1 MISRRFKGM
10 QNLGVMDGETQLIGL
25 FATPIRHSLSPTMH
39 NLAFKKLGLNYAYL
53 AFEVGNEELED
64 VIKGMRAL
72 NVRGFNVSMP
82 NKTKVWTFLDEL
94 ADSAKFTGSV
104 NTVVNENGRLI
115 GHNTDGTGYTRNLKE
130 HGIDIKD
137 KKMTLIG
144 SGGAATSIAIQS
156 ALEGI
161 SEISIFA
168 RHDEFYAK
176 AVENARI
183 INEDMKHFSV
193 KANVYPLENKE
204 QLKKEISSS
213 DILANGTGVGMKPI
227 EGISVIED
235 ISMLHSDL
243 IVTDVVYSPLKSRLL
258 QQAEAVGATAI
269 NGIGM
274 MLWQGALAF
283 EIWTGIEM
291 PVAYIKEQMFEKKQV
306 NYVKR

>member
-1 MISRRFKGM
+1 M
-10 QNLGVMDGETQLIGL
+10 QHLGVMDGETQLIGL

-39 NLAFKKLGLNYAYL
+39 NLAFKKLGLNYVYL
-53 AFEVGNEELED
+53 AFEVGNEELVD

-72 NVRGFNVSMP
+72 KVRGFNVSMP
-82 NKTKVWTFLDEL
+82 NKTKILPYLDEL
-94 ADSAKFTGSV
+94 ADSAKFTGTV

-115 GHNTDGTGYTRNLKE
+115 GHSTDGIGYTRNLKE
-130 HGIDIKD
+130 HGIDIRG

-156 ALEGI
+156 ALDGI

-168 RHDEFYAK
+168 RNDAFFEK

-183 INEDMKHFSV
+183 INEDMKDYSV
-193 KANVYPLENKE
+193 KASVYHLEDNN

-213 DILANGTGVGMKPI
+213 DILTNGTGVGMKPL
-227 EGISVIED
+227 EGMSVIENL
-235 ISMLHSDL
+235 SMLRPNL
-243 IVTDVVYSPLKSRLL
+243 IVTDVIYSPFKSKLL
-258 QQAEAVGATAI
+258 QQAEAIGATAI

-283 EIWTGIEM
+283 EIWTGQKMPIE
-291 PVAYIKEQMFEKKQV
+291 YIQEQMFEKTTIPSEPSKITV
-306 NYVKR
+306 

>member
-1 MISRRFKGM
+1 M

-25 FATPIRHSLSPTMH
+25 FATPIRHSLSPTMQ
-39 NLAFKKLGLNYAYL
+39 NLAFKKLGLNYVYL

-82 NKTKVWTFLDEL
+82 NKTKVLPFLDEL
-94 ADSAKFTGSV
+94 DESAKFTGSV
-104 NTVVNENGRLI
+104 NTVVNERGRLI
-115 GHNTDGTGYTRNLKE
+115 GHNTDGRGYTRNLKE
-130 HGIDIKD
+130 HGIDIRG

-156 ALEGI
+156 VLDGI

-183 INEDMKHFSV
+183 INEDMRHFSV

-204 QLKKEISSS
+204 QLHEEIRSS
-213 DILANGTGVGMKPI
+213 DILANATGVGMKPL

-235 ISMLHSDL
+235 TSMLRPEL
-243 IVTDVVYSPLKSRLL
+243 IVTDVVYSPLKSKLL

-274 MLWQGALAF
+274 MLWQGALGF
-283 EIWTGIEM
+283 KLWTGMEM
-291 PVAYIKEQMFEKKQV
+291 PVD
-306 NYVKR
+306 YVKERMFDKIAITSK

>member
-1 MISRRFKGM
+1 M
-10 QNLGVMDGETQLIGL
+10 QHLGVMDGETQLIGL

-39 NLAFKKLGLNYAYL
+39 NLAFKKLGLNYVYL
-53 AFEVGNEELED
+53 AFEVGNEELVD

-72 NVRGFNVSMP
+72 KVRGFNVSMP
-82 NKTKVWTFLDEL
+82 NKTKVLPYLDEL
-94 ADSAKFTGSV
+94 ADSAKFTGTV

-115 GHNTDGTGYTRNLKE
+115 GHSTDGIGYTRNLKE
-130 HGIDIKD
+130 HGIDIRG

-156 ALEGI
+156 ALDGI

-168 RHDEFYAK
+168 RNDAFFEK

-183 INEDMKHFSV
+183 INEDMKDYSV
-193 KANVYPLENKE
+193 KASVYHLEDNN

-213 DILANGTGVGMKPI
+213 DILTNGTGVGMKPL
-227 EGISVIED
+227 EGMSVIED
-235 ISMLHSDL
+235 LSMLRPDL
-243 IVTDVVYSPLKSRLL
+243 IVTDVIYSPFKSKLL
-258 QQAEAVGATAI
+258 QQAEAIGATAI

-283 EIWTGIEM
+283 EIWTGQKMPIE
-291 PVAYIKEQMFEKKQV
+291 YIQEQMFEKITLPSEPSKITV
-306 NYVKR
+306 

>member
-1 MISRRFKGM
+1 
-10 QNLGVMDGETQLIGL
+10 
-25 FATPIRHSLSPTMH
+25 
-39 NLAFKKLGLNYAYL
+39 
-53 AFEVGNEELED
+53 
-64 VIKGMRAL
+64 
-72 NVRGFNVSMP
+72 
-82 NKTKVWTFLDEL
+82 
-94 ADSAKFTGSV
+94 
-104 NTVVNENGRLI
+104 
-115 GHNTDGTGYTRNLKE
+115 
-130 HGIDIKD
+130 
-137 KKMTLIG
+137 MTLIG

-168 RHDEFYAK
+168 RHDAFYAK

-193 KANVYPLENKE
+193 KANVYPLENNE

-213 DILANGTGVGMKPI
+213 DILANGTGVGMKPL

-235 ISMLHSDL
+235 ISMLRPDL
-243 IVTDVVYSPLKSRLL
+243 IVTDVVYSPLKSKLL
-258 QQAEAVGATAI
+258 QQAEAIGATAI

-291 PVAYIKEQMFEKKQV
+291 PVDIHQGANVRKKPSELSKMTV
-306 NYVKR
+306 

>member
-1 MISRRFKGM
+1 M
-10 QNLGVMDGETQLIGL
+10 QHLGVMDGETQLIGL

-39 NLAFKKLGLNYAYL
+39 NLAFKKLGLNYVYL
-53 AFEVGNEELED
+53 AFEVGNEELVD

-72 NVRGFNVSMP
+72 KVRGFNVSMP
-82 NKTKVWTFLDEL
+82 NKTKVLPYLDEL
-94 ADSAKFTGSV
+94 ADSAKFTGTV

-115 GHNTDGTGYTRNLKE
+115 GHSTDGIGYTRNLKE
-130 HGIDIKD
+130 HGIDIRG

-156 ALEGI
+156 ALDGI

-168 RHDEFYAK
+168 RNDAFFEK

-183 INEDMKHFSV
+183 INEDMKDYSV
-193 KANVYPLENKE
+193 KASVYHLEDNN

-213 DILANGTGVGMKPI
+213 DILTNGTGVGMKPL
-227 EGISVIED
+227 EGMSVIED
-235 ISMLHSDL
+235 LSMLRPDL
-243 IVTDVVYSPLKSRLL
+243 IVTDVIYSPFKSKLL
-258 QQAEAVGATAI
+258 QQAEAIGATAI

-283 EIWTGIEM
+283 EIWTGQKMPIE
-291 PVAYIKEQMFEKKQV
+291 YIQEQMFEQTTLPSEPSKITV
-306 NYVKR
+306 

>member
-1 MISRRFKGM
+1 M
-10 QNLGVMDGETQLIGL
+10 QHLGVMDGETQLIGL

-39 NLAFKKLGLNYAYL
+39 NLAFKKLGLNYVYL
-53 AFEVGNEELED
+53 AFEVGNEELVD

-72 NVRGFNVSMP
+72 KVRGFNVSMP
-82 NKTKVWTFLDEL
+82 NKTKVLPYLDEL
-94 ADSAKFTGSV
+94 ADSAKFTGTV

-115 GHNTDGTGYTRNLKE
+115 GHSTDGIGYTRNLKE
-130 HGIDIKD
+130 HGIDIRG

-156 ALEGI
+156 ALDGI

-168 RHDEFYAK
+168 RNDAFFEK

-183 INEDMKHFSV
+183 INEDMKDYSV
-193 KANVYPLENKE
+193 KASVYHLEDNN

-213 DILANGTGVGMKPI
+213 DILTNGTGVGMKPL
-227 EGISVIED
+227 EGMSVIED
-235 ISMLHSDL
+235 LSMLRPDL
-243 IVTDVVYSPLKSRLL
+243 IVTDVIYSPFKSKLL
-258 QQAEAVGATAI
+258 QQAEAIGATAI

-283 EIWTGIEM
+283 EIWTGQKMPIE
-291 PVAYIKEQMFEKKQV
+291 YIQEQMFEQTTLSSEPSKITV
-306 NYVKR
+306 

>member
-1 MISRRFKGM
+1 M
-10 QNLGVMDGETQLIGL
+10 QHLGVMDGETQLIGL

-39 NLAFKKLGLNYAYL
+39 NLAFKKLGLNYVYL
-53 AFEVGNEELED
+53 AFEVGNEELVD

-72 NVRGFNVSMP
+72 KVRGFNVSMP
-82 NKTKVWTFLDEL
+82 NKTKILPYLDEL
-94 ADSAKFTGSV
+94 ADSAKFTGTV

-115 GHNTDGTGYTRNLKE
+115 GHSTDGIGYTRNLKE
-130 HGIDIKD
+130 HGIDIRG

-156 ALEGI
+156 ALDGI

-168 RHDEFYAK
+168 RNDAFFEK

-183 INEDMKHFSV
+183 INEDMKDYSV
-193 KANVYPLENKE
+193 KASVYHLEDNN

-213 DILANGTGVGMKPI
+213 DILTNGTGVGMKPL
-227 EGISVIED
+227 EGMSVIED
-235 ISMLHSDL
+235 LSMLRPDL
-243 IVTDVVYSPLKSRLL
+243 IVTDVIYSPFKSKLL
-258 QQAEAVGATAI
+258 QQAEAIGATAI

-283 EIWTGIEM
+283 EIWTGQKMPIE
-291 PVAYIKEQMFEKKQV
+291 YIQEQMFEQTTLPSEPSKITV
-306 NYVKR
+306 

>member
-1 MISRRFKGM
+1 M
-10 QNLGVMDGETQLIGL
+10 QHLGVMDGETQLIGL

-39 NLAFKKLGLNYAYL
+39 NLAFKKLGLNYVYL
-53 AFEVGNEELED
+53 AFEVGNEELVD

-72 NVRGFNVSMP
+72 KVRGFNVSMP
-82 NKTKVWTFLDEL
+82 NKTKILPYLDEL
-94 ADSAKFTGSV
+94 ADSAKFTGTV

-115 GHNTDGTGYTRNLKE
+115 GHSTDGIGYTRNLKE
-130 HGIDIKD
+130 HGLDIRG

-156 ALEGI
+156 ALDGI

-168 RHDEFYAK
+168 RNDAFFEK

-183 INEDMKHFSV
+183 INEDMKDYSV
-193 KANVYPLENKE
+193 KASVYHLEDNN

-213 DILANGTGVGMKPI
+213 DILTNGTGVGMKPL
-227 EGISVIED
+227 EGMSVIED
-235 ISMLHSDL
+235 LSMLRPDL
-243 IVTDVVYSPLKSRLL
+243 IITDVIYSPFKSKLL
-258 QQAEAVGATAI
+258 QQAEAIGATAI

-283 EIWTGIEM
+283 EIWTGQKMPIE
-291 PVAYIKEQMFEKKQV
+291 YIQEQMFEKITLPSEPSKITV
-306 NYVKR
+306 